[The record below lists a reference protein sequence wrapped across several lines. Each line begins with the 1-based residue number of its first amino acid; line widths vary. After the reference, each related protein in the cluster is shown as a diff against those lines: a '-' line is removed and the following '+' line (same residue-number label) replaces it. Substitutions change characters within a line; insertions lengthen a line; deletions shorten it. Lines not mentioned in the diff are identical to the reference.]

1 MKKLLLTEMD
11 HNDRMNLKFLMEATE
26 ETLKDWYK
34 VTSEDDHKYA
44 SALLTVASWEML
56 DLYMETDVAEF
67 YLRKYILCGKN

>member
-56 DLYMETDVAEF
+56 DLYMETDVAEI
-67 YLRKYILCGKN
+67 YLRKYTLCGKT

>member
-56 DLYMETDVAEF
+56 DLYMETNVAEI
-67 YLRKYILCGKN
+67 YLRKYTLCGKT

>member
-1 MKKLLLTEMD
+1 LTEMD

-44 SALLTVASWEML
+44 SSLLTVASWEML
-56 DLYMETDVAEF
+56 DLYMETDIAEF
-67 YLRKYILCGKN
+67 YLRKYTLCGKN